1 MREAPAT
8 GVTAL
13 VPADRNQRQGR
24 VDFIKIDVQG
34 YELEVLKGADRLLC
48 ESVAAVYSEA
58 QMVPLYEGAA
68 LYSDIDQFLRRRG
81 FEMYRI
87 QEIFSNGPEERTTC
101 CDALWVRS
109 DVLAGF
115 VQRARTKSA
124 AA

>member
-1 MREAPAT
+1 MPGPRAT
-8 GVTAL
+8 LFRQFRRRKYLTWGNGTGF
-13 VPADRNQRQGR
+13 VPS
-24 VDFIKIDVQG
+24 V
-34 YELEVLKGADRLLC
+34 GAD
-48 ESVAAVYSEA
+48 YSEA

-68 LYSDIDQFLRRRG
+68 LYPDIDHFLRGRG

-115 VQRARTKSA
+115 VQRARAKSA